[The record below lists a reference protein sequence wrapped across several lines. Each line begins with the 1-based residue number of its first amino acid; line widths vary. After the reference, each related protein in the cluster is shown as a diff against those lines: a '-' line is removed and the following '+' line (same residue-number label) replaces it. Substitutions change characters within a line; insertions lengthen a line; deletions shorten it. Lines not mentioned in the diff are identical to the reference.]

1 MAAGKSAQR
10 GISFI
15 TVLFIVGVLA
25 AAGVMVMQAFP
36 SFLEYQA
43 TLKAINK
50 AKDQGT
56 VVEIRKAFDRA
67 AEIDNITSITGKD
80 LEITKNGDQVVIG
93 FAYEKQFHMF
103 GPAYL
108 LLKYEG
114 KSHPGR

>member
-1 MAAGKSAQR
+1 MAGKSAQR

-43 TLKAINK
+43 ALKAINK
-50 AKDQGT
+50 AKDAGS
-56 VVEIRKAFDRA
+56 VVEIRRSFDRA
-67 AEIDNITSITGKD
+67 AEIDAITTISGKD
-80 LEITKNGDQVVIG
+80 LEIAKNGDQVEVS

-108 LLKYEG
+108 LLKYQG
-114 KSHPGR
+114 VSRPGR